1 MRWICTLALLT
12 GSVIAVSAEEPAGLI
27 YHASF
32 DGHLRLEPGGEAR
45 PVAPL
50 FVPGRDGRQ
59 ALTSALPGQPAA
71 VLRLPNLDFRQG
83 TLMLWYRPDV
93 PGPDRHDKPNVT
105 HHLIMPREG
114 LGPGAQVVQLPH
126 SVAVQFP
133 LVWASEPR
141 WLQEIFGHLVTGKWY
156 HLAYTWDHDQGDL
169 CQWVFG
175 EPQVDIQ
182 DPDLPLPTEAD
193 RAKEYAVGANGA
205 ALADLR
211 VYDRPLSSQEIR
223 AAAGI
228 TPADCFYAEGRQRF
242 DCRLDI
248 EDRKG
253 ELVLAEDFTEGWEER
268 WVLEGP
274 GVLEAVPQGLR
285 MRAEA
290 GNIVL
295 WNRQA
300 LPHDFIAEWDFTP
313 QRIGGLC
320 IVFFCATGREGQS
333 IFDPALPPRDGNFL
347 HYILGALNCYHISYA
362 RGAGRRA
369 PNTALRKNWGF
380 YRVQGGHDFI
390 PLQPGVTSRL
400 TLVKRGALI
409 QFAIN
414 GRLSLNWVDD
424 GRSTGGVWGAGH
436 FGLRQMTGADVV
448 YSNLR
453 VWSVRD

>member
-1 MRWICTLALLT
+1 MRWICLVGLLA
-12 GSVIAVSAEEPAGLI
+12 GSAMAVIAEEVPGLVCRAALDGDLNLEPAG
-27 YHASF
+27 
-32 DGHLRLEPGGEAR
+32 EAQ
-45 PVAPL
+45 PVAPQ
-50 FVPGRDGRQ
+50 FVPGRGGAQ
-59 ALTSALPGQPAA
+59 ALTSADPRQPAA
-71 VLRLPNLDFRQG
+71 LLTLPDLDFRAG

-93 PGPDRHDKPNVT
+93 PGPDRHDLPNVV
-105 HHLIMPREG
+105 HQLVMPREG
-114 LGPGAQVVQLPH
+114 RGPGARVVHLPH

-133 LVWASEPR
+133 LLWKGDAEQ
-141 WLQEIFGHLVTGKWY
+141 LQEVFSHFVPGKWY
-156 HLAYTWDHDQGDL
+156 HLAYTWDHEQGDL

-182 DPDLPLPTEAD
+182 NPDLSLPPLTE
-193 RAKEYAVGANGA
+193 RAPAYALGA
-205 ALADLR
+205 AGASIADVR
-211 VYDRPLSSQEIR
+211 VYDRPLSGDEIR
-223 AAAGI
+223 AAAGM
-228 TPADCFYAEGRQRF
+228 TPGDCFYTEGRQRF
-242 DCRLDI
+242 DCRLEL

-253 ELVLAEDFTEGWEER
+253 ELVLAEDFGAGWEER

-274 GVLEAVPQGLR
+274 GKLQAVPAGLR
-285 MRAEA
+285 MIADE
-290 GNIVL
+290 GHIVL

-313 QRIGGLC
+313 QELGGLC

-333 IFDPALPPRDGNFL
+333 IFDPGMPTRDGLFTQ
-347 HYILGALNCYHISYA
+347 YTMGEMNCYHISYA
-362 RGAGRRA
+362 RGAGHRA

-390 PLQPGVTSRL
+390 PLEAGVTSRL
-400 TLVKRGALI
+400 TLAKRGALI

-414 GRLSLNWVDD
+414 GQLSLNWVDD
-424 GRSTGGVWGAGH
+424 GQSMGGVWGAGH